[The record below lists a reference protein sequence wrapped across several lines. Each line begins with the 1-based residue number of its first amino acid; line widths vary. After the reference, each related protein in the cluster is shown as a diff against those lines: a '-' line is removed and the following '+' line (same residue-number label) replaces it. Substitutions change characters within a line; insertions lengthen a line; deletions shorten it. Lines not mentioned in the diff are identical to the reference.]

1 MRWAWRVA
9 TIAGIPV
16 YVHGTFAVMILFF
29 LMSGLFQGR
38 GVTAALASVA
48 FILAIFATVILH
60 ELGHAL
66 TARHFG
72 IRTRDITLLPIGGI
86 ARLERMPDVS
96 RQELWVALAG
106 PAVNVLIAIVC
117 LALFVGGTG
126 QMPMVTL
133 YPGETGFVGRFTAV
147 NLTLALFN
155 LVPAFPMD
163 GGRVLRAL
171 LAEYFNY
178 VRATEIAARIGQG
191 LAVVFGL
198 VGLFVNPWLVFIGVF
213 VWMGAGSEA
222 AATAMRSALVG
233 VPVSRAMMTDF
244 RVVEAH
250 SSLRDTMALALMGGQ
265 RDFPVVSESTPQIV
279 GVLSLDQL
287 LSALKL
293 HGPNGVVR
301 DVMAIEFET
310 ANAGDSLDTA
320 FSRLQSSSCP
330 VLPVLQDGRLVG
342 LLTGANVKTYAELRG
357 TFE

>member
-1 MRWAWRVA
+1 M
-9 TIAGIPV
+9 
-16 YVHGTFAVMILFF
+16 L
-29 LMSGLFQGR
+29 
-38 GVTAALASVA
+38 
-48 FILAIFATVILH
+48 
-60 ELGHAL
+60 
-66 TARHFG
+66 
-72 IRTRDITLLPIGGI
+72 
-86 ARLERMPDVS
+86 
-96 RQELWVALAG
+96 
-106 PAVNVLIAIVC
+106 
-117 LALFVGGTG
+117 
-126 QMPMVTL
+126 TL
-133 YPGETGFVGRFTAV
+133 YPGETGFVGRFAAV
-147 NLTLALFN
+147 NLSLALFN

-198 VGLFVNPWLVFIGVF
+198 VGLFVNPWLVFIGLF
-213 VWMGAGSEA
+213 VWMGAGGEA

-250 SSLRDTMALALMGGQ
+250 SSLRDTMALALKGGQ
-265 RDFPVVSESTPQIV
+265 RDFPVVSESSPQIV

-310 ANAGDSLDTA
+310 ANAGDSLDAA
-320 FSRLQSSSCP
+320 FARLQSSSCP

-357 TFE
+357 TFQ